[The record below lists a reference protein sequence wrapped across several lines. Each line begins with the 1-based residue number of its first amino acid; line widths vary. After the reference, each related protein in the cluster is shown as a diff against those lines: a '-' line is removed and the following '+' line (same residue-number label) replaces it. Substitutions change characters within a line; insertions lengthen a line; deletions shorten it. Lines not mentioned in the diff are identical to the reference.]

1 MRKAYDALLDADLLF
16 EPPYSPEKLAMLA
29 NMKKMYLSPIR
40 SLDFKEFRKGIS
52 EQKLKEYN
60 DNNVFFY
67 DRIKGIIKYAS
78 PFIRRY
84 IEKEIT
90 ALVSL
95 LVIERIINIYF
106 RTRP

>member
-1 MRKAYDALLDADLLF
+1 LEADLLF
-16 EPPYSPEKLAMLA
+16 EPPYSPEKLAILA
-29 NMKKMYLSPIR
+29 NMKRMYLSPIR

-67 DRIKGIIKYAS
+67 DRIKGTIKYAS
-78 PFIRRY
+78 PYIRRY

-90 ALVSL
+90 ALVRL
-95 LVIERIINIYF
+95 IIIEKIINLSF
-106 RTRP
+106 RMRP